1 MYHFMFSSTDIG
13 FEMPGEIDEVQKI
26 YDGKATI
33 GGCEVLLTP
42 VQDKLLRRGK
52 REGAR
57 PARSLEELN
66 DDLTNWQKHV
76 DPNDIKELEALGIDK
91 SILDEA
97 LITLRQN
104 NRSFAVIDQAMPGE
118 RLYEQRRVGQHYRD
132 AVRLYIKLLKEC
144 AGSKEDPGLMYKAM
158 FSPDQSVDLSI
169 FEYEAERVKA
179 LRKRG
184 V

>member
-1 MYHFMFSSTDIG
+1 M
-13 FEMPGEIDEVQKI
+13 
-26 YDGKATI
+26 YDGKAWI
-33 GGCEVLLTP
+33 GGCEVILTP

-57 PARSLEELN
+57 PARSLEELK
-66 DDLTNWQKHV
+66 DDLTNWEKHV
-76 DPNDIKELEALGIDK
+76 DPKDIKELEALGIDK

-104 NRSFAVIDQAMPGE
+104 NRSFAGIDQAMPGE
-118 RLYEQRRVGQHYRD
+118 RLYEQRPVGEHYRY

-158 FSPDQSVDLSI
+158 FSPDQQVDLSI
-169 FEYEAERVKA
+169 FEYEAERIKA